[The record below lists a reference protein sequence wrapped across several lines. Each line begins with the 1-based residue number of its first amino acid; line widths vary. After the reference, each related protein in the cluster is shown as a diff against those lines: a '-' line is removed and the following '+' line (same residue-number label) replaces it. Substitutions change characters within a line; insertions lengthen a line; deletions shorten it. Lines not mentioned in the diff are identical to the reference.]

1 MTDLPAAEN
10 MDTSVSTTTT
20 TPRKNSYS
28 IRFDFVFKP
37 GSKVPAVPKL
47 HNQILQAWKKA
58 YGDAIQFKAHDE
70 KIFSLESYPTDAAQ
84 FRSTFQAKSYD
95 QRWSHVKFV
104 HTVETSEKFHELK
117 NVALNILKN
126 NRIFLYIHSWDKEI
140 LDIDSPGWVLHA
152 HPYFTNRDKLKKE
165 IIEKIHKTLNAK
177 ESTDVQAILARFEQD
192 ASNPVEVP
200 DFRLVKARPT
210 NTFESQKTS
219 TEAIEIQCER
229 PSIPFLKCLLSI
241 AYEGQ
246 FQSSPDAITFVP
258 YSLVRDTT
266 PQVYIEIL
274 AQQNLFLEEHRN
286 ISIAG
291 ISSDAMHATI
301 EHAGE
306 VTNLYHLLLD
316 NSKIRRI
323 DLTTRTFD
331 LGKWNISTH
340 KDNFTALQVWID
352 TTVIPILYEL
362 VPAHSRTQQY
372 PEFPSPRR
380 LGRKPSPELDLYAQS
395 FSTAQSSATTPTQSK
410 APVRRTWGNTVANFE
425 FQFDESFPPL
435 ASAKPAKSPDS
446 GETHSTAS
454 STKFTL
460 TDDVVRQAIAEN
472 QKDLRIEMKALA
484 ENIRTSLR
492 SEIANMLKT
501 ELSQLVKMISKE
513 LTAAVIAS
521 VRSELATT
529 VRAVVQE
536 ITPSSPKS
544 ASPHHKRSKG
554 HDDQSDLDDIS
565 LCLDEK
571 MATQPVEP
579 RPPDAV
585 MALAR

>member
-1 MTDLPAAEN
+1 MTDPAAAEN
-10 MDTSVSTTTT
+10 MDTTVPQPPT

-37 GSKVPAVPKL
+37 GSKVPAVPQL
-47 HNQILQAWKKA
+47 HNQILQSWKKA
-58 YGDAIQFKAHDE
+58 YGDDIQFKANDE
-70 KIFSLESYPTDAAQ
+70 KVFNLESYPTDAAQ
-84 FRSTFQAKSYD
+84 FRSVFKAKSYD

-104 HTVETSEKFHELK
+104 HTVETKEKFHELK
-117 NVALNILKN
+117 NVALSILKK

-140 LDIDSPGWVLHA
+140 LDIESPGWVLHA

-165 IIEKIHKTLNAK
+165 ITEQINKSLNGK
-177 ESTDVQAILARFEQD
+177 ETTDVQSILARFEQD
-192 ASNPVEVP
+192 PSKPVEVP
-200 DFRLVKARPT
+200 DFRLVKTRPT
-210 NTFESQKTS
+210 NTLESQRFS

-246 FQSSPDAITFVP
+246 LQASPDAITFVP
-258 YSLVRDTT
+258 YSLTRDTS
-266 PQVYIEIL
+266 PQVYIEII
-274 AQQNLFLEEHRN
+274 AKQNLFLEEHRN

-306 VTNLYHLLLD
+306 VTSLYHIMLD
-316 NSKIRRI
+316 NPKIRRI

-340 KDNFTALQVWID
+340 KDNFLALQIWID
-352 TTVIPILYEL
+352 STVIPDLYEL
-362 VPAHSRTQQY
+362 VPDAQKVQQFTD
-372 PEFPSPRR
+372 FPHPRR

-395 FSTAQSSATTPTQSK
+395 FSTAQSAANTPNQSQ
-410 APVRRTWGNTVANFE
+410 APIRRTWGNTVANFE

-435 ASAKPAKSPDS
+435 ESKTAKTGTE
-446 GETHSTAS
+446 GETRSTAS

-460 TDDVVRQAIAEN
+460 TDDVIRQAIAEN
-472 QKDLRIEMKALA
+472 KQDLRTEMKALA
-484 ENIRTSLR
+484 ENIRQSLR
-492 SEIANMLKT
+492 TEISNMLKT
-501 ELSQLVKMISKE
+501 ELSQLVKMISKD

-536 ITPSSPKS
+536 ITPSSPTP
-544 ASPHHKRSKG
+544 ASPFHKRSKP
-554 HDDQSDLDDIS
+554 DSDLD
-565 LCLDEK
+565 LDDVTTNLD
-571 MATQPVEP
+571 TQLSYQPIQSQ
-579 RPPDAV
+579 PPEDTS
-585 MALAR
+585 MSILR